1 MFDFGWQELM
11 LVSFVLVLVVGP
23 KDLPRALKAFTGYMG
38 KVRGMAN
45 EFRTSLLEVADQE
58 EFKEVKKAIAD
69 TKSGIIE
76 QTKEPLSD
84 IKKNIEDASNTP
96 EIKDAVG
103 NMKETASSLKAET
116 EVVSSSVKTAPLKTT
131 TAKKAPVKKAPVK
144 KPVKAKAAP
153 KKAASTA
160 ASKKTSAPKPTS
172 AKPKTSSSS

>member
-58 EFKEVKKAIAD
+58 EFKEVRKAIAD

-116 EVVSSSVKTAPLKTT
+116 EVVSRSVKTAPLKKSS
-131 TAKKAPVKKAPVK
+131 AKKAPVK

-153 KKAASTA
+153 KKAASIA

>member
-116 EVVSSSVKTAPLKTT
+116 EVVSSSVKTAPLKKT
-131 TAKKAPVKKAPVK
+131 TAKKAPVK